1 MLQSDPCLAQPVERK
16 SSGSDVFLL
25 RFEDHLADL
34 LLDLDVSIVELAKH
48 VVLSKGKR
56 IRPLLCFYCG
66 SDKADISPDL
76 LDASAILELVHVA
89 TLVHDDIIDQS
100 DVRRGVTTL
109 HSFAGEHTSILLG
122 DALFSFALELASNF
136 PTNRVCQIVAKAT
149 RLTCSGEIS
158 QTTSR
163 GNFSVSKG
171 HYYKCI
177 QDKTGELFKA
187 SCQLGALLG
196 DHSEEDI
203 GLVGD
208 FGIQLGICYQLY
220 DDIMDA
226 FSSITSV
233 HKSTGNDVDSGKL
246 TLQFLILLENASS
259 SEQAY
264 LLDVFHDNTVLSNRG
279 RIIKLLN
286 KYSILKMCTNEFHAR
301 FSKTNFL
308 IERISAET
316 LALNLSLFMSL
327 FTSKIPNLDKLET
340 SNFLAK

>member
-1 MLQSDPCLAQPVERK
+1 MLQSDPCLAHPVVLNP
-16 SSGSDVFLL
+16 SGSKSFLNQ
-25 RFEDHLADL
+25 FELFLAEL
-34 LLDLDVSIVELAKH
+34 LLELDAPILDLAKH

-56 IRPLLCFYCG
+56 IRPLLCYHCG
-66 SDKADISPDL
+66 SDQVNITTELLKAC
-76 LDASAILELVHVA
+76 AILELVHVA

-100 DVRRGVTTL
+100 DVRRGDKTL

-163 GNFSVSKG
+163 GNFSQSRE

-196 DHSEEDI
+196 GHSEKDI

-220 DDIMDA
+220 DDLMDA
-226 FSSITSV
+226 FSSITSI
-233 HKSTGNDVDSGKL
+233 HKSTGNDVESGKL
-246 TLQFLILLENASS
+246 TLPFLFLLENTSS
-259 SEQAY
+259 SEQLY
-264 LLDVFHDNTVLSNRG
+264 LLDVFQKDTVLSNRG
-279 RIIKLLN
+279 EIIKLFQ
-286 KYSILKMCTNEFHAR
+286 KYSILEMCMNEFNAR
-301 FSKTNFL
+301 FSKTNLL
-308 IERISAET
+308 IEGISAET
-316 LALNLSLFMSL
+316 LALNLSQFLSL
-327 FTSKIPNLDKLET
+327 FTSKISSLNKLKT